1 MPFGE
6 AAVTRSMLARAE
18 PIVAA
23 ALDLDHAARAA
34 WLERACDGDVALRQE
49 VDSLLALEHASEHF
63 LVRTALEDA
72 ALDAE
77 PGEDPAALVG
87 RQLGDYRVDAM
98 IGAGG
103 MADVYRVRN
112 VPLARD
118 EALKVLVPSPVVRE
132 GDRVQVEAEA
142 RAASRLNHPN
152 IVTIFAVGEA
162 AGLHFIAMELVEGET
177 LRQRLAAGPVP
188 VREVTGLA
196 VQLAD
201 ALAAA
206 HAAGIVHRDLKPE
219 NIKITPEGRAKVLDF
234 GIAGREHADTLA
246 GSVAGTAGYMAPE
259 QAAGEAARP
268 ASDQFSFGVVL
279 QEMLTGQHPFAR
291 PSRGEMLAAVRT
303 AEPAAISGLDP
314 AGTALLRRCLA
325 KQPGDRFPS
334 TSALVAACRE
344 WQARVH
350 ARGMTRRRVLQTA
363 GAAVAL
369 TAAGAGAWRYAAW
382 SSRRRT
388 VAVLPFRDLSDQAGV
403 GYLADGLTA
412 TLIDRLSAMPSLA
425 LLPRSLVFN
434 FRDAAA
440 GAREVGRQ
448 LGAEVVLSGSVARR
462 GERLTIEAR
471 LDDVESGGALWSSSY
486 DRPSAELL
494 LVEEDIAR
502 AIVDEGVRV
511 QLNAE
516 QRRRLLR
523 RPTADP
529 AAYELYLQAVY
540 LCQQETEETYLE
552 ARDLLREALTR
563 DPAFGAGHVQMA
575 TTFAVMAVDGL
586 ERPTDAWPESSRHVR
601 RALAADPDLADAHA
615 SAAAQEFFFN
625 WNWDGA
631 EDEWRQA
638 MRFGGAELHPDLYT
652 SRALQRWAL
661 GRLDEA
667 LALVRQARRVDP
679 VSPMFIIREA
689 DFLLQSGDAAAAAAL
704 YQQVLGAH
712 PDDTRAHFG
721 IAEAY
726 RAQERFDDAVAARRL
741 AHDAADEAE
750 VVAGPA
756 ADTARAELARLDA
769 RSAQA
774 QLAALDRRAQEGVYA
789 SPIDLARQH
798 ARLGRPDEAAALFE
812 VAVAD
817 RAPGLAMLD
826 VDRAWDKMRDDPRF
840 TALRLRVGLPSSPSG
855 DSR

>member
-1 MPFGE
+1 MIQ
-6 AAVTRSMLARAE
+6 SMLARTE
-18 PIVAA
+18 KIVAT
-23 ALDLDHAARAA
+23 ALDLDHGARAA
-34 WLERACDGDVALRQE
+34 WLDRECDGDTDLRQE
-49 VDSLLALEHASEHF
+49 VDSLLALEHAAEHF

-72 ALDAE
+72 AFDAD
-77 PGEDPAALVG
+77 PGQDPASLVG
-87 RQLGDYRVDAM
+87 QQLGDYRVDAVV
-98 IGAGG
+98 GAGG

-112 VPLARD
+112 LPLARD
-118 EALKVLVPSPVVRE
+118 EALKVLVPSPLIPE
-132 GDRVQVEAEA
+132 ADRVRVGAEA
-142 RAASRLNHPN
+142 RAASGLNHPN

-162 AGLHFIAMELVEGET
+162 AGRHFIAMELLEGET
-177 LRQRLAAGPVP
+177 LRQRLAAGPLP
-188 VREVTGLA
+188 LREVIALA

-219 NIKITPEGRAKVLDF
+219 NIKITADGRAKVLDF
-234 GIAGREHADTLA
+234 GIAGREHADTLG

-279 QEMLTGQHPFAR
+279 HEMLSGQHPFAR
-291 PSRGEMLAAVRT
+291 PSRAQMLAAVRV
-303 AEPAAISGLDP
+303 AEPAPVAALDP
-314 AGTALLRRCLA
+314 VGAALLRRCLA
-325 KQPGDRFPS
+325 KAPANRFPS
-334 TSALVAACRE
+334 TDALAAACRE

-350 ARGMTRRRVLQTA
+350 ARGMTRRRVLQAA

-369 TAAGAGAWRYAAW
+369 AAGGAGAWRYAAW

-388 VAVLPFRDLSDQAGV
+388 VAVLPFRDLSDQAGA

-440 GAREVGRQ
+440 AARDVGRQ
-448 LGAEVVLSGSVARR
+448 LGAEIVLAGTVARH
-462 GERLTIEAR
+462 GKRLTIAAR
-471 LDDVESGGALWSSSY
+471 LDDVESGRTLWSSSY
-486 DRPSAELL
+486 DRPAGELL
-494 LVEEDIAR
+494 LLEEEIAR

-529 AAYELYLQAVY
+529 TAYELYLQAVY
-540 LCQQETEETYLE
+540 LCQQETEDTYLD
-552 ARDLLREALTR
+552 ARDLLRDALAR

-625 WNWDGA
+625 WHWDGA

-689 DFLLQSGDAAAAAAL
+689 DFLLQSGSSAAAAAL
-704 YQQVLGAH
+704 YQQVLDAH
-712 PDDTRAHFG
+712 PDDTRARFG

-750 VVAGPA
+750 VVAGPP

-769 RSAQA
+769 RSAAA
-774 QLAALDRRAQEGVYA
+774 QLAVLDRRAQEGAYA
-789 SPIDLARQH
+789 SPIDMARQH
-798 ARLGRPDEAAALFE
+798 ARLGRTDEAVALFE
-812 VAVAD
+812 RAVAD
-817 RAPGLAMLD
+817 RAPGLTMLN
-826 VDRAWDKMRDDPRF
+826 VDRAWDGMRDDPRF
-840 TALRLRVGLPSSPSG
+840 ETLRVRVGLPSAPSG